1 MLGTESNKII
11 YVRYAASALI
21 LTRFL
26 PSTSQLSPKF
36 STLSSSLSS
45 CFLKQPLLVVESGVQ
60 LPNLSIKEVDGGVYL

>member
-11 YVRYAASALI
+11 HVRYAASALI

-26 PSTSQLSPKF
+26 PSTSQLSPKL
-36 STLSSSLSS
+36 STLSS

-60 LPNLSIKEVDGGVYL
+60 LPNLRIKQVDCGVYL

>member
-1 MLGTESNKII
+1 MLCTESNKIVH
-11 YVRYAASALI
+11 VRYAASALI

-26 PSTSQLSPKF
+26 PSTSQLSPKL
-36 STLSSSLSS
+36 STLSS